1 MGKILQNAAYCLKCD
16 TYIISTHTHDYI
28 TCYCGNIAVDGGSEY
43 LKRSIDEK
51 ESYDDFSLN
60 TESIPEEIRAKLL
73 WGSRG
78 KDGTEPLKFL
88 PIGQRETDHL
98 EAILKTQTQ
107 INELYKT
114 AIRTELRIRK
124 ISNASF

>member
-1 MGKILQNAAYCLKCD
+1 MILQNAAYCLKCD
-16 TYIISTHTHDYI
+16 TYIISTHVHDYRS
-28 TCYCGNIAVDGGSEY
+28 CNCGNIAVDGGNEY
-43 LKRSIDEK
+43 LKRSVAEK
-51 ESYDDFSLN
+51 EDFIDYSLS

-88 PIGQRETDHL
+88 PIGQRDTEHL

-107 INELYKT
+107 INDLYKT

-124 ISNASF
+124 IENI